1 MQDTWLFVCRFGRTP
16 GVAVAYSRLAV
27 HEEVTFTSAD
37 VTLRQLR
44 YFVVLG
50 EELNY
55 RRAAE
60 RLFITQPALS
70 TAIKQLE
77 HQVGV
82 PLFIRTTREV
92 ALTELGA
99 AWLPVVRD
107 ALHGVDAAVEDLVSL
122 SRRNRRIRLGYLIG
136 TGADVLFRLVR
147 HFEATYPEI
156 SVEPKEFDFNDPTA
170 GLADR
175 TTEVALIRPP
185 VDLPEHRMLILDAE
199 DWVACL
205 PRDHRLARRSEVSIA
220 ELLDDPIVVA
230 PPSAGRWRDYW
241 MAMDARDGKP
251 PTIAAVAATYEE
263 ETTTIARGLGI
274 SFTSE
279 ASARLYNRQGIV
291 YVPIVDRRRNYTAL
305 AWDPA
310 HLSEDAAALIR
321 QVRDEWVFEE
331 GQAVERLATYF

>member
-1 MQDTWLFVCRFGRTP
+1 M
-16 GVAVAYSRLAV
+16 
-27 HEEVTFTSAD
+27 
-37 VTLRQLR
+37 
-44 YFVVLG
+44 
-50 EELNY
+50 NY

-77 HQVGV
+77 HQIGV
-82 PLFIRTTREV
+82 ALFTRSTREV
-92 ALTELGA
+92 ALTEVAA
-99 AWLPVVRD
+99 AWLPTVRD
-107 ALHGVDAAVEDLVSL
+107 ALGGVDSAVEDLVAM

-147 HFEATYPEI
+147 HFEASYPEI
-156 SVEPKEFDFNDPTA
+156 SLETKEFDFSDPTA

-185 VDLPEHRMLILDAE
+185 VDLPEHRMLLLDAE

-205 PRDHRLARRSEVSIA
+205 PRDHRLAQRSEVSIA

-230 PPSAGRWRDYW
+230 PASAGRWRDYW
-241 MAMDARDGKP
+241 MAMDARDSKP

-279 ASARLYNRQGIV
+279 ASARLYNRQGIA

-310 HLSEDAAALIR
+310 HVSDDAAALIR
-321 QVRDEWVFEE
+321 QVRNEWVFEE
-331 GQAVERLATYF
+331 GRATERPATYF

>member
-1 MQDTWLFVCRFGRTP
+1 
-16 GVAVAYSRLAV
+16 
-27 HEEVTFTSAD
+27 
-37 VTLRQLR
+37 LR
-44 YFVVLG
+44 YFAVLG

-77 HQVGV
+77 HQTGV
-82 PLFIRTTREV
+82 TLFRRNTRAV
-92 ALTELGA
+92 ALTDLGMV
-99 AWLPVVRD
+99 WLPRVQD
-107 ALHGVDAAVEDLVSL
+107 ALRGVDAAVDDLIAT
-122 SRRNRRIRLGYLIG
+122 SRRDRRIRLGYLIG

-147 HFEATYPEI
+147 HFETAYPEI
-156 SVEPKEFDFNDPTA
+156 SVEPREFDFSDPTA
-170 GLADR
+170 GLADG
-175 TTEVALIRPP
+175 TTEVAIIRPP

-199 DWVACL
+199 NWVACL
-205 PRDHRLARRSEVSIA
+205 PRDHRLAHRSELSIA

-230 PPSAGRWRDYW
+230 PGSAGRWRDYW
-241 MAMDARDGKP
+241 MATDARNGKP

-279 ASARLYNRQGIV
+279 ASARLYGRQGIV

-305 AWDPA
+305 AWHPA
-310 HLSEDAAALIR
+310 RLSEDAASLIR
-321 QVRDEWVFEE
+321 QVYDEWDFDE
-331 GQAVERLATYF
+331 GHAVERPATYY

>member
-1 MQDTWLFVCRFGRTP
+1 
-16 GVAVAYSRLAV
+16 
-27 HEEVTFTSAD
+27 
-37 VTLRQLR
+37 LR
-44 YFVVLG
+44 YFAVLG

-77 HQVGV
+77 HQTGV
-82 PLFIRTTREV
+82 TLFRRNTRAV

-99 AWLPVVRD
+99 VWLPKVQD
-107 ALHGVDAAVEDLVSL
+107 ALRGVDAAVDDLIAT
-122 SRRNRRIRLGYLIG
+122 SRRDRRIRLGYLIG

-147 HFEATYPEI
+147 HFETAYPEI
-156 SVEPKEFDFNDPTA
+156 SVEPREFDFSDPTA
-170 GLADR
+170 GLADG
-175 TTEVALIRPP
+175 TTEVAIIRPP

-199 DWVACL
+199 NWVACL
-205 PRDHRLARRSEVSIA
+205 PRDHRLAHRSELSIA

-230 PPSAGRWRDYW
+230 PGSAGRWRDYW
-241 MAMDARDGKP
+241 MATDARNGKP

-279 ASARLYNRQGIV
+279 ASARLYGRQGIV

-305 AWDPA
+305 AWHPA
-310 HLSEDAAALIR
+310 RLSEDAASLIR
-321 QVRDEWVFEE
+321 QVYDEWDFDE
-331 GQAVERLATYF
+331 GHAVERPATYY

>member
-1 MQDTWLFVCRFGRTP
+1 MGFT
-16 GVAVAYSRLAV
+16 LARRS
-27 HEEVTFTSAD
+27 TTSAD

-70 TAIKQLE
+70 TAIKHLE

-82 PLFIRTTREV
+82 QLFTRSTREV
-92 ALTELGA
+92 TLTEMGRL
-99 AWLPVVRD
+99 WWPTVRE
-107 ALHGVDAAVEDLVSL
+107 ALHGVDSAFEQLVAL
-122 SRRNRRIRLGYLIG
+122 SSHRRRIKLGYLIG
-136 TGADVLFRLVR
+136 TGADLLFRLVR
-147 HFEATYPEI
+147 HFEAAHPEI
-156 SVEPKEFDFNDPTA
+156 TLETREFDFSDPTA

-175 TTEVALIRPP
+175 TTEVAIIRPP
-185 VDLPEHRMLILDAE
+185 VDLPDHRMLILDAE

-205 PRDHRLARRSEVSIA
+205 PRDHRLAHRSELSIT

-230 PPSAGRWRDYW
+230 PTSAGRWRDYW
-241 MAMDARDGKP
+241 MAMDARNGKP
-251 PTIAAVAATYEE
+251 ATVAAVAATYEE

-279 ASARLYNRQGIV
+279 ASARLYNRQSIA
-291 YVPIVDRRRNYTAL
+291 YVPIVDRPRNYTAL
-305 AWDPA
+305 AWHPA
-310 HLSEDAAALIR
+310 GLSEEATALIR
-321 QVRDEWVFEE
+321 QVRNEWNFGD
-331 GQAVERLATYF
+331 GQSTERAATYY